1 MANAIGNNGGRMYS
15 FAAQPVLIDCN
26 FTVDSTNGNGY
37 GNRTLKGQGVKAVYM
52 NTSAALT
59 GTVATTAAQITSIA
73 GGTSSLKAGMPVQG
87 TGIPAGTTITS
98 ILSSSAVSISATPT
112 GNHSSE
118 SITYQA
124 VGSPNPSAGY
134 ALIHLTSN
142 YNRYLGGFSGFV
154 SPSTGGTIAINS
166 TSLTPGTPYVIAS
179 VGTGPDGSATIAPV
193 ADVNGSLASTY
204 FTLFDAYGNTF
215 VIWFYVT
222 GVGGSAPTF
231 LGQAAQPGTKGL
243 QYIQQTIAENA
254 TAANI
259 TTALSSTINLLPSG
273 ITGTDSFTTSGGGT
287 ATLTVTSTLAAPLA
301 GVPQDG
307 TTTISQSNT
316 AQLPIVFTVTTASAN
331 ANSVWTD
338 GFGNLYT
345 VTANLSSGTT
355 LNTTGAQ
362 MPGAAAGTLTFVS
375 GTGSS
380 TAIAYSSAVAGFA
393 TGFTFALVNV
403 NTNLACWQ
411 GVGVKHGVTPAVG
424 VPFIATSS
432 GVSTGGGSSGTVVA
446 AGVSGITSIEV
457 IGNTNLTIAPIAS
470 GVSANVG
477 GWVLVQF
484 LAATSSSTTTLVPT
498 NPANNSVVGMS
509 FYVDA
514 RLSPSDNTARYP

>member
-1 MANAIGNNGGRMYS
+1 MANAIGNNGGRFYS

-26 FTVDSTNGNGY
+26 FIVDSANGNGY

-52 NTSAALT
+52 NTSAAIT
-59 GTVATTAAQITSIA
+59 GTVATTANQITAISQ
-73 GGTSSLKAGMPVQG
+73 GTSSLKAGMPVQG
-87 TGIPAGTTITS
+87 TGIAAGTTITA
-98 ILSSSAVSISATPT
+98 ILSSSAVQISSTPT

-124 VGSPNPSAGY
+124 VGSPNPAAGY

-142 YNRYLGGFSGFV
+142 YNRYMGGFSGFV

-166 TSLTPGTPYVIAS
+166 TSLTPGLPYVIAS
-179 VGTGPDGSATIAPV
+179 VGAGADGSATISPV
-193 ADVNGSLASTY
+193 ADSNGSLASTY
-204 FTLFDAYGNTF
+204 FTLYDSYGNVF

-222 GVGGSAPTF
+222 SVGGSAPTF
-231 LGQAAQPGTKGL
+231 LGPQVQAGQRGL
-243 QYIQQTIAENA
+243 QYVQQTIAENA

-259 TTALSSTINLLPSG
+259 TTALAATIALLPSG
-273 ITGTDSFTTSGGGT
+273 IVGTDSFTTSGGGT

-301 GVPQDG
+301 GIPQDG
-307 TTTISQSNT
+307 TINISASNT
-316 AQLPIVFTVTTASAN
+316 AQLPIVFTVTTASAS

-345 VTANLSSGTT
+345 VSANLSSGTT
-355 LNTTGAQ
+355 LHTTGAQ
-362 MPGAAAGTLTFVS
+362 MPGASAGTLTYVS
-375 GTGSS
+375 GSGST
-380 TAIAYSSAVAGFA
+380 TAIAYSAAVAGFA
-393 TGFTFALVNV
+393 TGFTFALVNF
-403 NTNLACWQ
+403 NSNLNCWT
-411 GVGVKHGVTPAVG
+411 GVGVKPGVVPAVG

-457 IGNTNLTIAPIAS
+457 IGNTNLAISPIAT
-470 GVSANVG
+470 GYSANVG

-484 LAATSSSTTTLVPT
+484 LGSTSSSVTTLAPT
-498 NPANNSVVGMS
+498 APANNSVVGMS

-514 RLSPSDNTARYP
+514 RLSPSENFARYA